1 MIRINL
7 IGKPH
12 AGAGAGRGNIGKI
25 LGIVAA
31 AVMVVV
37 AGGVLWTFRAALIP
51 AAPPQQKQEPVAQK
65 EPASSAPAGPGMLA
79 EVVREVRE
87 EGSGVAAG
95 PVAESSYNDL
105 SFDQRIAYE
114 VLFAKNVL
122 ELMDRAVPA
131 GVGIRTLE
139 ADNFQTV
146 YAVGLAPSRALVEG
160 LFASLKAGNVS
171 LLPRPLTQIA
181 PNGGDSYR
189 FAVTGRVRFGPD
201 PAAGISLPLNG
212 DLPRALQ
219 AFEKA
224 ARENSI
230 SIVKKPSKASTEKV
244 GGCCRYLYQWSGTGS
259 YRNFSRF
266 VDQLC
271 QTRQAFAFKRISL
284 TAASGPHVT
293 IESQVIVTTRE

>member
-7 IGKPH
+7 LRKRH
-12 AGAGAGRGNIGKI
+12 AGTGAGLGNIGKI
-25 LGIVAA
+25 IGIAAA
-31 AVMVVV
+31 AVIVVA

-51 AAPPQQKQEPVAQK
+51 PAPPQQKQETVAQK
-65 EPASSAPAGPGMLA
+65 EPASSAPAGPGMLT

-87 EGSGVAAG
+87 EGGGAAAG
-95 PVAESSYNDL
+95 PSYNDL
-105 SFDQRIAYE
+105 SFDERIAYE
-114 VLFAKNVL
+114 FLFAKNVL

-160 LFASLKAGNVS
+160 LFASLKAGKVS

-189 FAVTGRVRFGPD
+189 FAVTGRVKFAPD
-201 PAAGISLPLNG
+201 PAAGVSLPLNG

-244 GGCCRYLYQWSGTGS
+244 GGCCRYLYQWSGTGT
-259 YRNFSRF
+259 YRNFARF
-266 VDQLC
+266 VDYLC

-284 TAASGPHVT
+284 TAASGPHVA